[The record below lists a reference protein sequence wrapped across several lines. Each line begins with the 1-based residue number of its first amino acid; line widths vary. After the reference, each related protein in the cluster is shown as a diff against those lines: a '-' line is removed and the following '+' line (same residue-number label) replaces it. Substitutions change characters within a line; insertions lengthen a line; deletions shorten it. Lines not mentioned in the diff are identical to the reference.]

1 MPIEYNNY
9 LKNLGNDDVL
19 EFQGKLFKFEQ
30 LKNALNH
37 AFDGERLPKELSEI
51 LKMFGVE
58 IIPRETYRSGK
69 NSYRSRERYDAWFK
83 EGIDLK
89 ILKSLSSSGWQKGKI
104 KIKFS
109 IEFIPDDLEIPE
121 YKSPLDEIR
130 DEIRERSSFPNS
142 QY

>member
-9 LKNLGNDDVL
+9 LKNLSNDDVL
-19 EFQGKLFKFEQ
+19 EFEGKLFKFEQ
-30 LKNALNH
+30 LRNALNH

-58 IIPRETYRSGK
+58 IIPREINKSGK
-69 NSYRSRERYDAWFK
+69 VHHSREKHDAWFK

-109 IEFIPDDLEIPE
+109 VEFIPDNLEIPE

-130 DEIRERSSFPNS
+130 DEIRERSSFPNL
-142 QY
+142 Q